1 MAEKH
6 VAETKEMVDTI
17 LKNLKKYEGWCSCS
31 NYGYEPPRTFLP
43 KFSVK
48 QTDNA
53 FEIKVWYVCS
63 TCGGEK

>member
-31 NYGYEPPRTFLP
+31 NHTRTFLP

>member
-31 NYGYEPPRTFLP
+31 NYGYEQNLSSKILSKTNR
-43 KFSVK
+43 
-48 QTDNA
+48 
-53 FEIKVWYVCS
+53 
-63 TCGGEK
+63 